1 MKVKIGGQ
9 IMKEFVKLRTKTHS
23 YSKDNNDEDKKSKK
37 HKKCI
42 IKRKL
47 KFEDYKNCLEEPQI
61 ENKLNQLE
69 QTKIYVGSL
78 KELTK
83 NNKLILKNRQRFKIE
98 GTMFLLNKLKR
109 LL

>member
-1 MKVKIGGQ
+1 MKI
-9 IMKEFVKLRTKTHS
+9 
-23 YSKDNNDEDKKSKK
+23 KKSKK

-42 IKRKL
+42 IKRKR
-47 KFEDYKNCLEEPQI
+47 KFEDYKNFLEEPQI

-69 QTKIYVGSL
+69 KTKIYVGSL

-83 NNKLILKNRQRFKIE
+83 NNKLILKKRQRFKIE